1 MPTAIPSTN
10 VWHLHKKNTF
20 VTYVVYEAFSPEYN
34 IILRNNFLFM
44 SDELDEKEL
53 EGDTPDMVGAD
64 GDDDFED
71 DEPLIPD
78 GFHEIEPEM

>member
-1 MPTAIPSTN
+1 
-10 VWHLHKKNTF
+10 
-20 VTYVVYEAFSPEYN
+20 
-34 IILRNNFLFM
+34 M